1 MVTYTDTDTDT
12 NDLSLSE
19 MCVLMT
25 AYSVCHRILSWSRA
39 CVRLTVRKLLLSQIY
54 GTSPVASGR
63 QEKSSDP
70 KKTPEAYEVD
80 EEEEDE
86 NEPHIPI
93 EPRSVCGQIALCY
106 MKLYLCFVL
115 LKVNITYVLKVGLVL
130 RATFIKMRIL
140 TMTVATLAAN
150 VD

>member
-1 MVTYTDTDTDT
+1 MPAMGHGNRYRYRYR
-12 NDLSLSE
+12 NERPEPLSE

-70 KKTPEAYEVD
+70 KKNTRGLRGRRRRRRTTHPNRTSLSLQAD
-80 EEEEDE
+80 
-86 NEPHIPI
+86 
-93 EPRSVCGQIALCY
+93 CFLCY
-106 MKLYLCFVL
+106 MKLYLCFVVQKL
-115 LKVNITYVLKVGLVL
+115 NITYVFKVGLVL
-130 RATFIKMRIL
+130 RATQPERPS
-140 TMTVATLAAN
+140 
-150 VD
+150 

>member
-1 MVTYTDTDTDT
+1 MCAYDGL
-12 NDLSLSE
+12 LSVPS
-19 MCVLMT
+19 
-25 AYSVCHRILSWSRA
+25 YHILSWSRA

-80 EEEEDE
+80 DEEEEE
-86 NEPHIPI
+86 EEPHIPI
-93 EPRSVCGQIALCY
+93 EPCSALWH
-106 MKLYLCFVL
+106 MKLYLCFVV

-130 RATFIKMRIL
+130 RAAQPERPS
-140 TMTVATLAAN
+140 
-150 VD
+150 